1 MTKPKTINVTPT
13 AHKALRDYC
22 LRAGLK
28 MHAVADKALQT
39 FLRRAA
45 R

>member
-1 MTKPKTINVTPT
+1 MTKSKTINVSTDT
-13 AHKALRDYC
+13 HKALRAYC

-28 MHAVADKALQT
+28 MHAVADKALAA

>member
-1 MTKPKTINVTPT
+1 MKKTINIT
-13 AHKALRDYC
+13 ADTHKALRAYC

-28 MHAVADKALQT
+28 MHAVTEKALQA

>member
-1 MTKPKTINVTPT
+1 MKPKTINVTT
-13 AHKALRDYC
+13 DTHKALRAYC

-28 MHAVADKALQT
+28 MHAVADKVLAA

>member
-1 MTKPKTINVTPT
+1 MTKSKTINVSTDT
-13 AHKALRDYC
+13 HKALRAYC

-28 MHAVADKALQT
+28 MHAVADKVLAA

-45 R
+45 K

>member
-1 MTKPKTINVTPT
+1 MKKTINIT
-13 AHKALRDYC
+13 ADTHKALRAYC

-28 MHAVADKALQT
+28 MHAVADRVLAS

>member
-1 MTKPKTINVTPT
+1 MKSKTINIT
-13 AHKALRDYC
+13 ADTHKALRAYC

-28 MHAVADKALQT
+28 MHAVADRALQA